1 MRSTFMGLE
10 ASKRGLFV
18 QQTALYTTG
27 HNISNAN
34 TLGYSRQR
42 VNMQATPGFPT
53 AGLNQPTYPGHLG
66 TGVEAGSIQRIRSEF
81 IDRQYRQ
88 ETNKLG
94 YWESRTNAI
103 AQMEDVMNE
112 PSEFGLDKA
121 FEQFWKGLEDVGT
134 KPADGASRQVAIS
147 RAEHLAESFNYLDK
161 QLKMIQGNIGNELNV
176 STTQINT
183 ILKQIAAVNKQIQEV
198 EPSGHVPNDLYDVR
212 DTLVDKLNEYIP
224 VSIERIPSGGLASEV
239 AEGSLKI
246 TFKGA
251 DGVVRDLV
259 NGKDFAQFTAMGTNG
274 TKVTGDDI
282 TNSFSELQLT
292 GLESLDA
299 HEAGV
304 VTSTQTAIKQQDF
317 EASKGKLLSLIN
329 SFGYQSAGG
338 DIKGYYSE
346 TLQKLDQ
353 LANAFIKEFNAQHA
367 KGYTL
372 EEKDANGNI
381 INASKPGG
389 VFFEGTGAG
398 GIKVNEDILKNP
410 NLLAASANPT
420 EEGNGKNAYE
430 LANMQHKLYADIDNA
445 SLQSFYQAIVGKVGV
460 DGEEA
465 LRLAASSESQL
476 LMVSKSRDSVSAV
489 SLDEEMTNMITFQ
502 QAYNANARM
511 ITVVDETLDKIINGM
526 GRVGL

>member
-198 EPSGHVPNDLYDVR
+198 ELHLKVQTVL
-212 DTLVDKLNEYIP
+212 
-224 VSIERIPSGGLASEV
+224 SE
-239 AEGSLKI
+239 I
-246 TFKGA
+246 
-251 DGVVRDLV
+251 
-259 NGKDFAQFTAMGTNG
+259 
-274 TKVTGDDI
+274 
-282 TNSFSELQLT
+282 
-292 GLESLDA
+292 
-299 HEAGV
+299 
-304 VTSTQTAIKQQDF
+304 
-317 EASKGKLLSLIN
+317 
-329 SFGYQSAGG
+329 
-338 DIKGYYSE
+338 
-346 TLQKLDQ
+346 
-353 LANAFIKEFNAQHA
+353 
-367 KGYTL
+367 
-372 EEKDANGNI
+372 
-381 INASKPGG
+381 
-389 VFFEGTGAG
+389 
-398 GIKVNEDILKNP
+398 
-410 NLLAASANPT
+410 
-420 EEGNGKNAYE
+420 
-430 LANMQHKLYADIDNA
+430 
-445 SLQSFYQAIVGKVGV
+445 
-460 DGEEA
+460 
-465 LRLAASSESQL
+465 
-476 LMVSKSRDSVSAV
+476 
-489 SLDEEMTNMITFQ
+489 
-502 QAYNANARM
+502 
-511 ITVVDETLDKIINGM
+511 
-526 GRVGL
+526 

>member
-10 ASKRGLFV
+10 ASKRGLFT

-53 AGLNQPTYPGHLG
+53 AGLNQPVYPGHLG
-66 TGVEAGSIQRIRSEF
+66 TGVEAGSIQRIRDEF
-81 IDRQYRQ
+81 IDRQFRQ
-88 ETNKLG
+88 ETNKFG
-94 YWESRTNAI
+94 YWESRTKAI
-103 AQMEDVMNE
+103 SQMEDIMSE

-134 KPADGASRQVAIS
+134 KPADAASRKVAIR
-147 RAEHLAESFNYLDK
+147 RAEHLAESFNYMDT
-161 QLKMIQGNIGNELNV
+161 QLKTIQGNLGKEINV

-183 ILKQIAAVNKQIQEV
+183 ILKQIAAINKQIQEV
-198 EPSGHVPNDLYDVR
+198 EPNGHVPNDLYDVR
-212 DTLVDKLNEYIP
+212 DVLVDKLNEYIP
-224 VSIERIPSGGLASEV
+224 VSIERVPSGGKASEV

-259 NGKDFAQFTAMGTNG
+259 DGKDFAQFTVMGTNG
-274 TKVTGDDI
+274 QVTGDDI
-282 TNSFSELQLT
+282 TNVFSEMQLT
-292 GLESLDA
+292 GVESLEA
-299 HEAGV
+299 HEAGT
-304 VTSTQTAIKQQDF
+304 VTSTQQVIKQEDF
-317 EASKGKLLSLIN
+317 DASKGKLLSLIN
-329 SFGYQSAGG
+329 SYGYQSANG
-338 DIKGYYSE
+338 DIKGYYPE
-346 TLQKLDQ
+346 TLKKLDQ
-353 LANAFIKEFNAQHA
+353 LADAFIKEFNDLHAQ
-367 KGYTL
+367 GYTL
-372 EEKDANGNI
+372 EEKDSAGNI
-381 INASKPGG
+381 INPSANGG
-389 VFFEGTGAG
+389 QFFEGSGAG
-398 GIKVNEDILKNP
+398 GIKVTDAISNNP
-410 NLLAASANPT
+410 NLIAAASGAA
-420 EEGNGKNAYE
+420 EEGDGKHAFE
-430 LANMQHKLYADIDNA
+430 LANMQHKLFADIGNA
-445 SLQSFYQAIVGKVGV
+445 TMQTFYQGVIGQIGV

-465 LRLAASSESQL
+465 LRLFSSFESQR
-476 LMVSKSRDSVSAV
+476 LMVSNSRDAMSAV